1 MVSLISKPNIQIS
14 RQLLVLLMP
23 YSEGRLKDCL
33 SFSDGLFSILKTTSA
48 YMLCHLMFIKNRT
61 ASSCYAWQT
70 I

>member
-1 MVSLISKPNIQIS
+1 M
-14 RQLLVLLMP
+14 VLLIP
-23 YSEGRLKDCL
+23 YSKDRLKDYL

-48 YMLCHLMFIKNRT
+48 YMLCHLMFVKNRT